1 MFGAWAKP
9 HFDSDI
15 LSSIWVM
22 ACRDESPVLTAF
34 SAAYRLHG
42 VSPEE
47 VVELVRSRQEL
58 FRLGLTRGQ
67 SRNWK
72 ARYQQATQAGGEKR
86 PPARRG
92 KAPAQKYLVPDWL
105 QVRSRR
111 QLPTMPERCG
121 LPWARSRAPQPR

>member
-9 HFDSDI
+9 RFDSDT

-34 SAAYRLHG
+34 SAAYRRHG
-42 VSPEE
+42 VSPDE

-86 PPARRG
+86 PPARR
-92 KAPAQKYLVPDWL
+92 KPQRWPPACRRRISTPCCGG
-105 QVRSRR
+105 RSCR
-111 QLPTMPERCG
+111 T
-121 LPWARSRAPQPR
+121 